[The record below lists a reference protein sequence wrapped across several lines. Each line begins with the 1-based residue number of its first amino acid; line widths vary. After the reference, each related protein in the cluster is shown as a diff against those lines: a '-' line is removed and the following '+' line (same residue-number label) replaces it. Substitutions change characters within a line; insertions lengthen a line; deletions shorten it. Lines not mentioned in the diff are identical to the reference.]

1 MIFSVRV
8 INTFTYAKAFL
19 LLRVK
24 QANLVFLEE
33 MGCLAKKEYMDYQE
47 SRFEFMSYCSLVAA
61 LLSVFFSVLTLCNLF
76 LRALQDLQARLA

>member
-8 INTFTYAKAFL
+8 INTAYAKAFL

-24 QANLVFLEE
+24 QENLVFLEE

-47 SRFEFMSYCSLVAA
+47 SRFEFVILLTGGSTIECFFF
-61 LLSVFFSVLTLCNLF
+61 LSVNIV
-76 LRALQDLQARLA
+76 

>member
-8 INTFTYAKAFL
+8 INTAYAKAFL

-24 QANLVFLEE
+24 QENLVFLEE

-47 SRFEFMSYCSLVAA
+47 SRFEFMSYCSPVAA
-61 LLSVFFSVLTLCNLF
+61 LLSVFFSLSVNIV
-76 LRALQDLQARLA
+76 